1 MFALSFHLLIKLVYS
16 QGDILDK
23 AMEIHAAR
31 VNEVSEMETLL
42 WTTSIDM
49 HIVAI

>member
-1 MFALSFHLLIKLVYS
+1 MLQLDIDKYFWVALILVMLIKLVYS

-31 VNEVSEMETLL
+31 VNDVS
-42 WTTSIDM
+42 
-49 HIVAI
+49 